1 MAEEKKSG
9 MERRMVHRLIAH
21 WRAAHVEDHL
31 PTLAAV
37 LVRNL
42 EDIAACMFVLR
53 IHDDES
59 DPVFEFVGDSFFGK
73 DSVKLTGVTVSR
85 VPPKTLLGQTAK
97 NYRKVLD
104 KSVPFSLGG
113 DFQNNEGVTVLY
125 RSVIL
130 PVRDTEGYVSHLVGA
145 ANCKKKV

>member
-1 MAEEKKSG
+1 MAEQQKGG
-9 MERRMVHRLIAH
+9 MERRMVHRLMAH
-21 WRAAHVEDHL
+21 WRAAHVEDEL

-37 LVRNL
+37 LVRDL
-42 EDIAACMFVLR
+42 QDIGPCSFVLR
-53 IHDDES
+53 IHDDQS
-59 DPVFEFVGDSFFGK
+59 DPVYEYVGESFFGPG
-73 DSVKLTGVTVSR
+73 SSRLIGATVSR
-85 VPPKTLLGQTAK
+85 VPENTLLGQASK

-113 DFQNNEGVTVLY
+113 EFQNNEGVTVLY

-130 PVRDTEGYVSHLVGA
+130 PVRDTDGYVSHLLGA

>member
-1 MAEEKKSG
+1 MAEQQKGG

-21 WRAAHVEDHL
+21 WRGAHIEDEL

-42 EDIAACMFVLR
+42 EDIESCAYALR
-53 IHDDES
+53 IHDDSS
-59 DPVFEFVGDSFFGK
+59 DPVFEYVGTSFFGPE
-73 DSVKLTGVTVSR
+73 SPKLIGAALSR
-85 VPPKTLLGQTAK
+85 VPAMTLLGQAAK

-113 DFQNNEGVTVLY
+113 EFVNNDGVTVLY

-130 PVRDTEGYVSHLVGA
+130 PVRDTDGYVSHLIGA